1 MYKESA
7 VSLLGEVT
15 ALGLIFLYLKLS
27 SINIIMRPVLHTL
40 CCTLIV
46 SVFNILPGWAQHD
59 SIPNSPSKLEQL
71 TSFIDST
78 ALAGMEEFH
87 IPGAIIVIV
96 SDSSEVYY
104 KGYGYA
110 DLENEIPV
118 DKDSTLFRIASI
130 TKTFTAL
137 AALQLVEAGKL
148 DLHSDIRTYLPDD
161 DFEFLS
167 DTPIT
172 LHQLLTHT
180 AGFDLTDTGDAA
192 LTAADAKT
200 IEEVVRR
207 HMPDRVHEPGSVYS
221 YSNFSYTLVGYLIQT
236 VSGLSYEEYMIK
248 NVLQPLGMN
257 QTGIHQP
264 LPERLQ
270 KYLARSYEWDG
281 RQNRL
286 IRDYTNTLP
295 GGGIIASAGDMVHY
309 MRMHLNGG
317 HLDSIQLLRPEG
329 HQLLTSAKYGSKQTK
344 YSICYAFYENRW
356 TGRRSIEHSGGQ
368 LGFVSLMILIPETG
382 TGILIAQNN
391 RKNAGGFRYDVARA
405 VLDTLT
411 GKLELNVPPLVP
423 PENFDAIADNYMG
436 VYKQMDYPKSTFEKA
451 IRLFGQ
457 FSTEYKIEYVGDGRI
472 HTYGDN
478 YVQVDD
484 HIFQLDSPKSTYK
497 LAFDVDETG
506 KAQRLNI
513 GVSSYER
520 IGWWEKKRVQQ
531 MFLFLSLVSLL
542 NLFLSRPVSW
552 IYRKIKKKEGR
563 KYSGETRRVRNW
575 IYWTGGFLVL
585 GALGIIGNFAVYRDQ
600 LADYGVPMSFKI
612 VLVLCTIGFGL
623 TLLFPYYLWKNWGL
637 PDLSQGRKW
646 LNTLVILATIIVSAI
661 YWLYKLVGLQYYS

>member
-1 MYKESA
+1 MQ
-7 VSLLGEVT
+7 
-15 ALGLIFLYLKLS
+15 
-27 SINIIMRPVLHTL
+27 PVLRSWSCAVLFSIIYSFTGH
-40 CCTLIV
+40 
-46 SVFNILPGWAQHD
+46 AQQD
-59 SIPNSPSKLEQL
+59 SIQNNYSKLEQL
-71 TSFIDST
+71 TPFIDSVT
-78 ALAGMEEFH
+78 RAGMEEH
-87 IPGAIIVIV
+87 KIPGAIIAII

-104 KGYGYA
+104 QGYGYA
-110 DLENEIPV
+110 NVETKKPV

-148 DLHSDIRTYLPDD
+148 DLDVDIRTYLPDD
-161 DFEFLS
+161 DFDFLN

-192 LTAADAKT
+192 LSAKEAKS
-200 IEEVVRR
+200 IEKMARR
-207 HMPDRVHEPGSVYS
+207 HMPNRVHEPGSVYS
-221 YSNFSYTLVGYLIQT
+221 YSNFGYTLVGYLIQA
-236 VSGLSYEEYMIK
+236 VSGIPYEEYMIQNALK
-248 NVLQPLGMN
+248 PLGMN

-264 LPERLQ
+264 LPEHLQ
-270 KYLARSYEWDG
+270 KYLSRSYEWDDG
-281 RQNRL
+281 QKRL

-295 GGGIIASAGDMVHY
+295 GGGIISSAGDMVRY
-309 MRMHLNGG
+309 IRMHLNEGM
-317 HLDSIQLLRPEG
+317 LDSVQLLSSEG
-329 HQLLTSAKYGSKQTK
+329 HRQLTSAKYGSKRTK

-382 TGILIAQNN
+382 TGIFIAQNN

-405 VLDTLT
+405 VLDTLV
-411 GKLELNVPPLVP
+411 GKIELNIPPLVP
-423 PENFDAIADNYMG
+423 PENFDAIADNYVG

-457 FSTEYKIEYVGDGRI
+457 FSTEYKIQYVGDGRLE
-472 HTYGDN
+472 TYGDM

-497 LAFDVDETG
+497 LSFDVDETG

-520 IGWWEKKRVQQ
+520 ISWWEKKRVQQ
-531 MFLFLSLVSLL
+531 MFLFLSLVILL
-542 NLFLSRPVSW
+542 ILFFSRPIYW
-552 IYRKIKKKEGR
+552 LYRKLRKKEAR
-563 KYSGETRRVRNW
+563 KFSRECSRVRNW
-575 IYWTGGFLVL
+575 IYWTGSFLIM
-585 GALGIIGNFAVYRDQ
+585 GALGIIVNFAVYRDQ
-600 LADYGVPMSFKI
+600 LADYGVPWSFKL

-623 TLLFPYYLWKNWGL
+623 SLLFPYFLWKNWRL
-637 PDLSQGRKW
+637 ISFSKSRRW
-646 LNTLVILATIIVSAI
+646 INTLFILASIIVSVIYAI
-661 YWLYKLVGLQYYS
+661 YRLIGFQYYN